1 MYKKKNR
8 QTYSSLLI
16 SVVAHLLFVIIMG
29 FFIKTT
35 YEPAKPPI
43 PIEWVEAPPVEIK
56 TPEKLPLPLPKPSVA
71 GAMKSPSQLPVRSA
85 RKSAHEI
92 PQVEVEDVEIV
103 RDSVEISR
111 DAKISDLLPVI
122 ATSAQFQTEVKTRD
136 TVDMPT
142 STPVMVEAPG
152 SGQSTDRVR
161 AAGFGETQGLADVD
175 SFGTEQYG
183 VIGKGD
189 GGSSDG
195 VGAGGIGDGFADV
208 GTKAPKIIDIDSKAP
223 GKDSFGIGKY
233 VDKTREGRQRVVYVL
248 DVSTS
253 MNRKR
258 KLHLAVQALKDSL
271 AMLHKDDQFNIV
283 TFDGDVRVYSNK
295 MLSVT
300 RKNLQ
305 RVYAYMDTLQTRTG
319 TYLSGG
325 LQKALALKTSTIVV
339 ISDGKPSRGITDTDE
354 LLAFVKKRNRQKARI
369 MTIALGQ
376 QRKFQGVKLLHKLAI
391 QNNGEM
397 KLINIQ

>member
-1 MYKKKNR
+1 
-8 QTYSSLLI
+8 
-16 SVVAHLLFVIIMG
+16 
-29 FFIKTT
+29 
-35 YEPAKPPI
+35 
-43 PIEWVEAPPVEIK
+43 
-56 TPEKLPLPLPKPSVA
+56 
-71 GAMKSPSQLPVRSA
+71 
-85 RKSAHEI
+85 
-92 PQVEVEDVEIV
+92 
-103 RDSVEISR
+103 
-111 DAKISDLLPVI
+111 
-122 ATSAQFQTEVKTRD
+122 
-136 TVDMPT
+136 
-142 STPVMVEAPG
+142 
-152 SGQSTDRVR
+152 
-161 AAGFGETQGLADVD
+161 GETQGLADVD

-183 VIGKGD
+183 VIGKGE

-208 GTKAPKIIDIDSKAP
+208 GTEAPKIIDIDSNAP
-223 GKDSFGIGKY
+223 GKDIFGIGKY
-233 VDKTREGRQRVVYVL
+233 VDKTREGRQLVVYAL

-258 KLHLAVQALKDSL
+258 KLYLAIQALKDSL
-271 AMLHKDDQFNIV
+271 AMLHKGDQFNII

-295 MLSVT
+295 MLSVS

-305 RVYAYMDTLQTRTG
+305 RVYSYLDTLQTRTG

-325 LQKALALKTSTIVV
+325 LQKALALKTSTIVL
-339 ISDGKPSRGITDTDE
+339 ISDGRPSRGITDTDE

-376 QRKFQGVKLLHKLAI
+376 QRRFQGAKLLQKLAI